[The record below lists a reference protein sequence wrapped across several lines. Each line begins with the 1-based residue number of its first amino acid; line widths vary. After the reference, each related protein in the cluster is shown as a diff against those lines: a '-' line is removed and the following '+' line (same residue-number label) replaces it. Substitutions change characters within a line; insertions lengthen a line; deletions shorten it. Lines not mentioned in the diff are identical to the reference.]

1 MAAVATGARDGPHG
15 RLQPRTILPAS
26 SKETMKKEI
35 YVIGHRNPDTDS
47 VASAIAY
54 AALKRVLGNEKVT
67 AAMAGALNPQTTW
80 LLARLG
86 VDAPLY
92 LADVHPKVRDVI
104 RRAPVTV
111 QATAPLLTALELFH
125 HNSIRMLP
133 VLDETGAPTGV
144 IPLLKIAERSLL
156 TGPDSLRLVTAS
168 LASLAAC
175 LEAQFLT
182 GTPDVQV
189 ETLHLFIGAMA
200 EGSFTSKIAGFD
212 PGELVVVTGDRR
224 AIQLSSIERGVR
236 LLVVTG
242 GLAVDAEIV
251 QLAAAKGVALLA
263 TPLDTAATVYRARLS
278 TPAGHLAEPL
288 FESVSVNEPLGR
300 LRDKLLHSGETAVLV
315 LEEDGTLAGI
325 ATKSSLFAPLP
336 HALILVDHNEL
347 SQSVPGAE
355 DLEILEVID
364 HHKLGNSPSANP
376 IPFITAP
383 VGSTCTIVASLYAEH
398 GVTPSAE
405 IAALLLAGI
414 LSDTVILK
422 SPTTTVRDR
431 GAADRLAALAGLDWE
446 SFGAEIFAASGAL
459 SGYGSPER
467 VVGSD
472 FKLFNQGEVR
482 FGIGQVEVFGFTEFQ
497 SMKPEL
503 KGALA
508 SLREKEGLDLAGLMV
523 TDISTESTMFLM
535 EGGQAYTRFMGYPQP
550 EPQVF
555 EMKGVMSR
563 KKQLVPHLIKVL
575 GGR

>member
-1 MAAVATGARDGPHG
+1 
-15 RLQPRTILPAS
+15 
-26 SKETMKKEI
+26 MKKQI

-54 AALKRVLGNEKVT
+54 AELKLALGSEGVT

-86 VDAPLY
+86 MKAPLY

-104 RRAPVTV
+104 RRTPVTV
-111 QATAPLLTALELFH
+111 QATAPLLSALELFH

-133 VLDETGAPTGV
+133 VLDEGGVPTGV

-156 TGPDSLRLVTAS
+156 TGPESLREISAS

-175 LEAQFLT
+175 LEARFLA
-182 GTPDVQV
+182 GAAELEV
-189 ETLHLFIGAMA
+189 EMLHLFVGAMG
-200 EGSFTSKIAGFD
+200 EGSFASKIAPFD
-212 PGELVVVTGDRR
+212 PRSLVVVTGDRR
-224 AIQLSSIERGVR
+224 SIQISAIERGVR

-242 GLAVDAEIV
+242 GLCVEEDVV
-251 QLAAAKGVALLA
+251 QLAKESGVALLT
-263 TPLDTAATVYRARLS
+263 TPLDTAATVARARFA

-288 FESVSVNEPLGR
+288 VESVCVSEPLGR

-315 LEEDGTLAGI
+315 LEEDGTLAGV

-336 HALILVDHNEL
+336 YALILVDHNEL

-364 HHKLGNSPSANP
+364 HHKLGNAPTSNP

-383 VGSTCTIVASLYAEH
+383 VGSTCTIVTSLYEDH
-398 GVTPSAE
+398 DVTPSAA
-405 IAALLLAGI
+405 IASLLLAGI

-422 SPTTTVRDR
+422 SPTTTRRDR
-431 GAADRLAALAGLDWE
+431 DAVSRLALLAGLDWE
-446 SFGAEIFAASGAL
+446 EFGAEIFAASGAL

-472 FKLFNQGEVR
+472 FKLFSQGEVR
-482 FGIGQVEVFGFTEFQ
+482 FGVGQVEVFGFSEFN
-497 SMKPEL
+497 SMKREL

-508 SLREKEGLDLAGLMV
+508 SLRDKEGLDLAGLMV

-535 EGGQAYTRFMGYPQP
+535 EGGQAFTRFMGYPQP

>member
-1 MAAVATGARDGPHG
+1 
-15 RLQPRTILPAS
+15 
-26 SKETMKKEI
+26 MKKQI
-35 YVIGHRNPDTDS
+35 YVVGHRNPDTDS

-54 AALKRVLGNEKVT
+54 AGLKRALGSERVT

-86 VDAPLY
+86 MEAPLY

-104 RRAPVTV
+104 RRTPVTV
-111 QATAPLLTALELFH
+111 QATDPLLSALELFH

-133 VLDETGAPTGV
+133 VLDELGAPVGV

-175 LEAQFLT
+175 LEAHFLAGAPET
-182 GTPDVQV
+182 GV
-189 ETLHLFIGAMA
+189 ETLHLFVGAMG
-200 EGSFTSKIAGFD
+200 EGSFNARIDGFD
-212 PGELVVVTGDRR
+212 PQTLVVVTGDRR

-242 GLAVDAEIV
+242 GLAVDADVAE
-251 QLAAAKGVALLA
+251 LARERGVTLLA
-263 TPLDTAATVYRARLS
+263 TPFDTAATVSRARLS

-288 FESVSVNEPLGR
+288 YESVSVGEPLGR
-300 LRDKLLHSGETAVLV
+300 LRDKLMHSGETAVLV
-315 LEEDGTLAGI
+315 LEEDGALAGV

-336 HALILVDHNEL
+336 YALILVDHNEL

-364 HHKLGNSPSANP
+364 HHKLGNAPSSNP

-383 VGSTCTIVASLYAEH
+383 VGSTCTIIASLYADH
-398 GVTPSAE
+398 GVPLSAQ
-405 IAALLLAGI
+405 IASLLLAGI

-422 SPTTTVRDR
+422 SPTTTERDR
-431 GAADRLAALAGLDWE
+431 QAVGSLAALAGLDWE
-446 SFGAEIFAASGAL
+446 AFGAEIFAASGAL

-472 FKLFNQGEVR
+472 FKLFSQGEVR
-482 FGIGQVEVFGFTEFQ
+482 FGVGQVEVFGFGEFNA
-497 SMKPEL
+497 MKREL
-503 KGALA
+503 KSALA
-508 SLREKEGLDLAGLMV
+508 TLREKEGLDLAGLMV

-535 EGGQAYTRFMGYPQP
+535 EGGQAFTRFMGYPQP
-550 EPQVF
+550 EPHVF

>member
-1 MAAVATGARDGPHG
+1 
-15 RLQPRTILPAS
+15 
-26 SKETMKKEI
+26 MKKQI
-35 YVIGHRNPDTDS
+35 YVVGHRNPDTDS

-54 AALKRVLGNEKVT
+54 AGLKRALGSERVT

-86 VDAPLY
+86 MEAPLY

-104 RRAPVTV
+104 RRTPVTV
-111 QATAPLLTALELFH
+111 QATDPLLTALELFH

-133 VLDETGAPTGV
+133 VLDELGAPVGV

-175 LEAQFLT
+175 LEAQFLAGAPET
-182 GTPDVQV
+182 GV
-189 ETLHLFIGAMA
+189 ETLHLFVGAMG
-200 EGSFTSKIAGFD
+200 EGSFNARIDGFD
-212 PGELVVVTGDRR
+212 PQTLVVVTGDRR

-242 GLAVDAEIV
+242 GLAVDADIAE
-251 QLAAAKGVALLA
+251 LARERGVALLA
-263 TPLDTAATVYRARLS
+263 TPFDTAATVSRARLS

-288 FESVSVNEPLGR
+288 YESVSVGEPLGR
-300 LRDKLLHSGETAVLV
+300 LRDKLMHSGETAVLV
-315 LEEDGTLAGI
+315 LEEDGALAGV

-336 HALILVDHNEL
+336 YALILVDHNEL

-364 HHKLGNSPSANP
+364 HHKLGNAPSSNP

-383 VGSTCTIVASLYAEH
+383 VGSTCTIIASLYAEH
-398 GVTPSAE
+398 GVPLSAQ
-405 IAALLLAGI
+405 IASLLLAGI

-422 SPTTTVRDR
+422 SPTTTERDR
-431 GAADRLAALAGLDWE
+431 QAVGSLAFLAGLDWE
-446 SFGAEIFAASGAL
+446 AFGAEIFAASGAL

-472 FKLFNQGEVR
+472 FKLFSQGEIR
-482 FGIGQVEVFGFTEFQ
+482 FGVGQVEVFGFGEFNA
-497 SMKPEL
+497 MKREL
-503 KGALA
+503 KSALA
-508 SLREKEGLDLAGLMV
+508 ALREKEGLDLAGLMV

-535 EGGQAYTRFMGYPQP
+535 EGGQAFTRFMGYPQP
-550 EPQVF
+550 EPHVF

>member
-1 MAAVATGARDGPHG
+1 
-15 RLQPRTILPAS
+15 
-26 SKETMKKEI
+26 MKKQI

-54 AALKRVLGNEKVT
+54 AQLKRTLGCENVT

-86 VDAPLY
+86 MDAPLY

-104 RRAPVTV
+104 ARTPVTV
-111 QATAPLLTALELFH
+111 PASAPLLTALELFH
-125 HNSIRMLP
+125 HNGIRMLP
-133 VLDETGAPTGV
+133 VVDEAGAPTGV

-156 TGPDSLRLVTAS
+156 TGADSLRLLTAS

-175 LEAQFLT
+175 LEGRFLV
-182 GTPDVQV
+182 GEPDTPV
-189 ETLHLFIGAMA
+189 ETLRLFVGAMA
-200 EGSFTSKIAGFD
+200 EEAFTSRIEGFD
-212 PGELVVVTGDRR
+212 PRSLVVVTGDRR
-224 AIQLSSIERGVR
+224 AIQLSCIERGVR

-242 GLAVDAEIV
+242 GLAVDPDIV
-251 QLAAAKGVALLA
+251 QLAGERGVALLS
-263 TPLDTAATVYRARLS
+263 TPMDTAATVARARLS
-278 TPAGHLAEPL
+278 TPAGQLAEPL
-288 FESVSVNEPLGR
+288 FESVCVDEPLGR
-300 LRDKLLHSGETAVLV
+300 LREKLLHSGETAVLV
-315 LEEDGTLAGI
+315 LEDDGTLAGV

-336 HALILVDHNEL
+336 YALILVDHNEL

-364 HHKLGNSPSANP
+364 HHKLGNSHSSNP
-376 IPFITAP
+376 IPFVTAP
-383 VGSTCTIVASLYAEH
+383 VGSTCTIVASLYAEN
-398 GVTPSAE
+398 GVAPSAA
-405 IAALLLAGI
+405 IASLLLAGI

-422 SPTTTVRDR
+422 SPTTTRRDR
-431 GAADRLAALAGLDWE
+431 DAVSRLAALAGLEWE

-472 FKLFNQGEVR
+472 FKLFSQGEIS
-482 FGIGQVEVFGFTEFQ
+482 FGVGQVEVFGFAEFN
-497 SMKPEL
+497 SMKVEL

-508 SLREKEGLDLAGLMV
+508 ALRDRERLDLAGLMV

-535 EGGQAYTRFMGYPQP
+535 DGGQAFSRFMGYPQP

>member
-1 MAAVATGARDGPHG
+1 
-15 RLQPRTILPAS
+15 
-26 SKETMKKEI
+26 MKKQI

-54 AALKRVLGNEKVT
+54 AQLKLTLGCEGVT

-86 VDAPLY
+86 IDAPLY

-104 RRAPVTV
+104 GRTPVTV
-111 QATAPLLTALELFH
+111 AASAPLLVALELFH
-125 HNSIRMLP
+125 HNSVRMLP
-133 VLDETGAPTGV
+133 VLDDTGTPTGV

-156 TGPDSLRLVTAS
+156 TGADSLRLVTAS

-175 LEAQFLT
+175 LEARFLA
-182 GTPDVQV
+182 GEPDLEV
-189 ETLHLFIGAMA
+189 ETLHLFVGAMG
-200 EGSFTSKIAGFD
+200 EGSFTTKIAGFD
-212 PGELVVVTGDRR
+212 PKSLVVVTGDRR

-242 GLAVDAEIV
+242 GLAVDADIV
-251 QLAAAKGVALLA
+251 RLAGERGVALLT
-263 TPLDTAATVYRARLS
+263 TPMDTAATVSRARLS

-288 FESVSVNEPLGR
+288 FESVSVGEPLGR

-315 LEEDGTLAGI
+315 LEDDGTLAGV

-336 HALILVDHNEL
+336 YALILVDHNEL

-355 DLEILEVID
+355 DVEILEVID
-364 HHKLGNSPSANP
+364 HHKLGNAASSNP

-398 GVTPSAE
+398 DIVPSAGV
-405 IAALLLAGI
+405 ASLLLAGI

-422 SPTTTVRDR
+422 SPTTTGRDR
-431 GAADRLAALAGLDWE
+431 AAVNRLAELAGLDWE
-446 SFGAEIFAASGAL
+446 AFGAEIFAASGAL

-472 FKLFNQGEVR
+472 FKLFSQGEVR
-482 FGIGQVEVFGFTEFQ
+482 FGVGQVEVFGFAEFNA
-497 SMKPEL
+497 MKSEL
-503 KGALA
+503 RSALV
-508 SLREKEGLDLAGLMV
+508 SLREKEGLDVAGLMV

-535 EGGQAYTRFMGYPQP
+535 EGGQAFIRFMGYPQP
-550 EPQVF
+550 EPHVF

>member
-1 MAAVATGARDGPHG
+1 
-15 RLQPRTILPAS
+15 
-26 SKETMKKEI
+26 MKKEI

-54 AALKRVLGNEKVT
+54 AHLKRALGCEAVT

-86 VDAPLY
+86 LDAPLY

-104 RRAPVTV
+104 RRMPVTV

-133 VLDETGAPTGV
+133 VLDDLGVPTGV

-156 TGPDSLRLVTAS
+156 TGADSLRLVTAS

-175 LEAQFLT
+175 LEAQFLAGAADT
-182 GTPDVQV
+182 EV
-189 ETLHLFIGAMA
+189 ETLHLFVGAMA
-200 EGSFTSKIAGFD
+200 EGSFTAKISGFE
-212 PGELVVVTGDRR
+212 PKSLVVVTGDRR
-224 AIQLSSIERGVR
+224 AIQLASIERGVR

-242 GLAVDAEIV
+242 GLAVDADIV
-251 QLAAAKGVALLA
+251 QLAAARGVALLT
-263 TPLDTAATVYRARLS
+263 TPMDTAATVSRARLS
-278 TPAGHLAEPL
+278 TPAALLAEPL
-288 FESVSVNEPLGR
+288 YESVCVSEPLGR
-300 LRDKLLHSGETAVLV
+300 LRDKLLHSGESAVLV
-315 LEEDGTLAGI
+315 LEEDGTLAGV

-336 HALILVDHNEL
+336 YALILVDHNEL

-364 HHKLGNSPSANP
+364 HHKLGNAPSSNP

-383 VGSTCTIVASLYAEH
+383 VGSTCTIVASLYQDYD
-398 GVTPSAE
+398 VTPPGD

-422 SPTTTVRDR
+422 SPTTTRRDR
-431 GAADRLAALAGLDWE
+431 EAVSRLAALAGLEWE
-446 SFGAEIFAASGAL
+446 AFGAEIFAASGAL

-472 FKLFNQGEVR
+472 FKLFSQGEVR
-482 FGIGQVEVFGFTEFQ
+482 FGVGQVEVFGFGEFNA
-497 SMKPEL
+497 MKREL
-503 KGALA
+503 RGALA
-508 SLREKEGLDLAGLMV
+508 ALRDREGLDLAGLMV

-535 EGGQAYTRFMGYPQP
+535 EGGHAFTRFMGYPQP